1 MHALR
6 DGYND
11 FKWTIEQTGAHLN
24 WFNQCYRLIES
35 VNRSIDTLRTF
46 VNFFCCFDSPW
57 SEAPYLYNLDK
68 TI

>member
-46 VNFFCCFDSPW
+46 VNFFVVLIAREVGHPIF
-57 SEAPYLYNLDK
+57 